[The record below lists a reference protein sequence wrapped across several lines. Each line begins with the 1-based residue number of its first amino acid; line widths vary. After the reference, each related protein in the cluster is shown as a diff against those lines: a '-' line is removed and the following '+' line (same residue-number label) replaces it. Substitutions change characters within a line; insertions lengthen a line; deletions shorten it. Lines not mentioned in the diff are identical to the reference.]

1 VFAEY
6 FVWHSDNVRIPDM
19 ASAFGAIL
27 KEHRQAKGFSQEA
40 LAEKADIHPTHVSL
54 IERCE
59 RNPSL
64 NVAKSLASAL
74 GVSLASLIQEAEGL
88 QANQRR

>member
-1 VFAEY
+1 M
-6 FVWHSDNVRIPDM
+6 RIVDM
-19 ASAFGAIL
+19 ASAFGAVL
-27 KEHRQAKGFSQEA
+27 KKHRQAKGLSQEA

-64 NVAKSLASAL
+64 NVAKSLATAL
-74 GVSLASLIQEAEGL
+74 GLSLTSLIREAEES
-88 QANQRR
+88 QAGRRR